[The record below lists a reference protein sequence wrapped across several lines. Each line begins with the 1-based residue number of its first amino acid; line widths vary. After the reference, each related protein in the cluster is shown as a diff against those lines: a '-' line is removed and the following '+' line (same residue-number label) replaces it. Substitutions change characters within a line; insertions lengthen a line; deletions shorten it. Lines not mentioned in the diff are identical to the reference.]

1 MYAKLFKS
9 IYQGT
14 LRGDSGGIL
23 VFTNL
28 LANADQTGRVD
39 MHPRAIAEEI
49 GLDVDRVKE
58 ILLRLE
64 SPDDESRSPE
74 LEGRR
79 IVRIDG
85 HRAWG
90 WEIVN
95 YLKYRAIRNEEDRR
109 EQNRASQER
118 WRNKQSKP
126 ASAEAKQEKPRKPES
141 AQGEAEGE
149 EEIQA
154 LRAMSPA
161 SAADTPA
168 KLDKLPPTPHQAI
181 IQAYHDA
188 LPELPQVRILGEPRK
203 KSISRLWKFA
213 LTSKKADGSPRATN
227 ADEALAW
234 VQAYFAR
241 VRQNDFLMGNTPRTN
256 GHASWQPDI
265 DYLTTEKGMAQVIEK
280 TQVSA

>member
-64 SPDDESRSPE
+64 APDDESRSPE

-161 SAADTPA
+161 SATDTPA

-280 TQVSA
+280 TQVPA

>member
-49 GLDVDRVKE
+49 GLDVERVKE

-64 SPDDESRSPE
+64 APDDESRSPE

-126 ASAEAKQEKPRKPES
+126 ASAEGKQEKPRKPES
-141 AQGEAEGE
+141 AQEEADGDAYTDGEKRKTVRAVALSPPEDVSTAVWADWLQLRKAKKAPVTQTAIDGARAEASKAGLSLE
-149 EEIQA
+149 SF
-154 LRAMSPA
+154 LREWCARGSQGLKAEWLKPKERVGPSQEPAWVTEKRERMAQFAGNA
-161 SAADTPA
+161 SAKPQRSANVIDMGEIIDA
-168 KLDKLPPTPHQAI
+168 KQ
-181 IQAYHDA
+181 
-188 LPELPQVRILGEPRK
+188 LG
-203 KSISRLWKFA
+203 
-213 LTSKKADGSPRATN
+213 
-227 ADEALAW
+227 
-234 VQAYFAR
+234 
-241 VRQNDFLMGNTPRTN
+241 
-256 GHASWQPDI
+256 
-265 DYLTTEKGMAQVIEK
+265 
-280 TQVSA
+280 

>member
-64 SPDDESRSPE
+64 APDDESRSPE

-141 AQGEAEGE
+141 AQGEAEVE
-149 EEIQA
+149 AYTEVEKRKTV
-154 LRAMSPA
+154 RA
-161 SAADTPA
+161 
-168 KLDKLPPTPHQAI
+168 
-181 IQAYHDA
+181 
-188 LPELPQVRILGEPRK
+188 V
-203 KSISRLWKFA
+203 A
-213 LTSKKADGSPRATN
+213 LTTPDDVSPEVWADWVQLRKAKKAPVTGTVLQSARAEAAKAGMSVEQFLRVWCMRGSTGLQADWLKPHERAGPSIEPDWVAEKRERMAEFAGN
-227 ADEALAW
+227 AAAKRHKPSTTIDMGVIRDENL
-234 VQAYFAR
+234 
-241 VRQNDFLMGNTPRTN
+241 LG
-256 GHASWQPDI
+256 
-265 DYLTTEKGMAQVIEK
+265 
-280 TQVSA
+280 